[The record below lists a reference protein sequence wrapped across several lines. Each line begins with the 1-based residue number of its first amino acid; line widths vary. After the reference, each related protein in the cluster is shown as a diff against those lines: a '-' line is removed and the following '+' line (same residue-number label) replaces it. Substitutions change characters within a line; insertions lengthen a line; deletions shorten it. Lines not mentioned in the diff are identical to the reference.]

1 MSPPVFYFYYA
12 FISDTTLFPHY
23 QTGNREY
30 AMFRKIKIRTA
41 LSMMI
46 FSLAALLLFVGVL
59 GLVAV
64 QSGNKSFARVDTEV
78 LPGLVALN
86 ESSELL
92 LRGRLDLRLYESLMV
107 NGDTEKAKVAL
118 ERARGKVDSAG
129 AKWQDYLKYPQSEA
143 EQVIATEMAAARDTL
158 MKTFIDP
165 AFSSLEAGN
174 LDDYRQRA
182 GKSTALYAAFDKAS
196 KALVAFKLSSIDVA
210 YEDSSDRVST
220 MQFILYCAI
229 ACALLLA
236 GLAWSVMTN
245 LVVKPLNNAVTVF
258 DRIAEGDLRA
268 RIDASGKNEIAHL
281 FAAVQRMRDGLEN
294 MVLVV
299 RNGTDAIGAGVE
311 EIASGNIDLS
321 SRTEQQAASLDETA
335 SSMEQIMAT
344 VKNNE
349 DNTRKANELAQ
360 KASASASRGASVVSD
375 VVSTMS
381 AIEHSSAKIG
391 DIVGVIDG
399 IAFQTNLLALNAAVE
414 AARAGEAGRGF
425 AVVASEVRVLAQ
437 RSATA
442 AKEIGSMIDNSL
454 SRIEQGV
461 GLVKT
466 AGNTMNEVMVD
477 VKEVVD
483 IMDEVMLASGEQT
496 RGISQINIAIHQMDG
511 VTQQNASLV
520 SEVATAASSLQQQ
533 VVNLQQSV
541 TRFQVED
548 EKTTLENDLF
558 KGPQDMALVNLR

>member
-1 MSPPVFYFYYA
+1 
-12 FISDTTLFPHY
+12 
-23 QTGNREY
+23 
-30 AMFRKIKIRTA
+30 MFRRIKIRTA

-46 FSLAALLLFVGVL
+46 FSLTALLLFVGIL

-92 LRGRLDLRLYESLMV
+92 LRGRLDLRLYESLV
-107 NGDTEKAKVAL
+107 GNGETEKANVAL
-118 ERARGKVDSAG
+118 DRARGKIDSASS
-129 AKWQDYLKYPQSEA
+129 KWQEYLKYPQSAE
-143 EQVIATEMAAARDTL
+143 EQVIANEMATSRAAL
-158 MKTFIDP
+158 MNEFIDP
-165 AFSSLEAGN
+165 AFAALKAGK
-174 LDDYRQRA
+174 LDEYRQRA

-196 KALVAFKLSSIDVA
+196 KSLVAFKIKSIDRA
-210 YEDSSDRVST
+210 YDDSNSRVT
-220 MQFILYCAI
+220 RMAFVLYFSI
-229 ACALLLA
+229 ACALVLA

-245 LVVKPLNNAVTVF
+245 LIVKPLNNVITVF

-268 RIDASGKNEIAHL
+268 RINIAGKNEIAQL

-294 MVLVV
+294 MVRMV
-299 RNGTDAIGAGVE
+299 RNGTDAIGSGVE

-349 DNTRKANELAQ
+349 DNTRKANELSQ
-360 KASASASRGASVVSD
+360 KASNTASRGATVVSE
-375 VVSTMS
+375 VVSTMT
-381 AIEHSSAKIG
+381 AIEKSSAQIG

-442 AKEIGSMIDNSL
+442 AKEIGTMISDSL
-454 SRIEQGV
+454 SRIEQGS
-461 GLVKT
+461 GLVKE
-466 AGNTMNEVMVD
+466 AGTTMNEVMVD
-477 VKEVVD
+477 VKKVVE

-541 TRFQVED
+541 TRFLVDDASMQSGSGRHG
-548 EKTTLENDLF
+548 
-558 KGPQDMALVNLR
+558 GPQEMALANAN